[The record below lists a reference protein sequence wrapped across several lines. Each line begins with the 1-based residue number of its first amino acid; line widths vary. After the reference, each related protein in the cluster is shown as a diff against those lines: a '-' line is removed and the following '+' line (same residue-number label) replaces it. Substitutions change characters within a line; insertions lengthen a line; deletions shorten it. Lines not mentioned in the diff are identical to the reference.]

1 MKTFRYTETD
11 GTIRILNPMFITDVK
26 FVQSEYSKDSKE
38 WCIVLS
44 LNGHRL
50 NDHTFILPYK
60 TKEEA
65 EAFLNEINECLESI

>member
-11 GTIRILNPMFITDVK
+11 GTIRIFNPMFITDVK
-26 FVQSEYSKDSKE
+26 FVQSEYSKE

-60 TKEEA
+60 SKEEA
-65 EAFLNEINECLESI
+65 EAVFNEINECLESI